1 MEQID
6 RHRKVVNI
14 MSDINPSDLEK
25 LAGDLEKA
33 DKEERSMSMVSFKDL
48 FTPAFMT
55 TYTDFANFSELL
67 IVGKFNVNSLEEFMA
82 LLDKEFDKFI
92 KKTTKFQNWEE
103 MQSTAVA
110 DYMKSC

>member
-1 MEQID
+1 
-6 RHRKVVNI
+6 
-14 MSDINPSDLEK
+14 MSDINKSDLEH
-25 LAGDLEKA
+25 LTENLENTEKSE
-33 DKEERSMSMVSFKDL
+33 KSMSMVSFKDL

-67 IVGKFNVNSLEEFMA
+67 IVGKFNINSLEEFMA
-82 LLDKEFDKFI
+82 ILNEKFDKFI

-110 DYMKSC
+110 DYMKKK

>member
-1 MEQID
+1 
-6 RHRKVVNI
+6 
-14 MSDINPSDLEK
+14 MSDINKSDLEH
-25 LAGDLEKA
+25 LTENLENTEKSE
-33 DKEERSMSMVSFKDL
+33 KSMSMVSFKDL

-67 IVGKFNVNSLEEFMA
+67 IVGKFNINSLEEFMA
-82 LLDKEFDKFI
+82 ILDEKFDKFI

-110 DYMKSC
+110 DYMKKK